1 MTFPGTIRAEG
12 MCEEAMRDE
21 MGEEGK
27 GIFSVSLK
35 DLCITTK
42 RGTLFLKR
50 KEAIE
55 LNEV

>member
-35 DLCITTK
+35 DLCVTR